1 MDTVES
7 TDTAKSMD
15 AVDPFTTTGA
25 RTTQAYASLR
35 AAGPVHRVKLPNG
48 LPVWLVTGYAE
59 ARAALSDRRLS
70 SMMPPMDRG
79 TLAPETRASMEK
91 QLPRLDPPDHT
102 RLRRMVSGVFTN
114 SRVEAL
120 RPRIEEITDELLA
133 GMAGADEVDL
143 IRAYA
148 FPLPIRVI
156 GELLGVP
163 VADRDRIRDWTN
175 AFVTGVGAAQYPA
188 AEVTAF
194 VEYLRELVAD
204 KRRAPDDRL
213 LSALAA
219 VREGSD
225 GLPDE
230 ELTAMAFT
238 MLVAGHETTTNLI
251 GNAMYTLLA
260 RPELAAAVRADETAL
275 SVAIE
280 EHLRLD
286 PPIKALP
293 PRIATEPLDIGGTRI
308 PAGDH
313 ILIAVLPANRDPD
326 AFADPDTFHPDQTAA
341 SHLAFGHGI
350 HYCIGAPLARLEGR
364 VAIGALLRRYPGMR
378 PAVPLDELPWQTGPL
393 VHGLARLPVRLG

>member
-1 MDTVES
+1 MDVVE
-7 TDTAKSMD
+7 SMD

-25 RTTQAYASLR
+25 RAAQAYASLR

-48 LPVWLVTGYAE
+48 LPVWLVTGYTE
-59 ARAALSDRRLS
+59 ARSALADRRLS
-70 SMMPPMDRG
+70 SAMPLMDRG
-79 TLAPETRASMEK
+79 TLAPDVRAGIEK
-91 QLPRLDPPDHT
+91 LLHRMDPPDHT

-120 RPRIEEITDELLA
+120 RPRVEEIVDELLTGLA
-133 GMAGADEVDL
+133 GRDEVDL
-143 IRAYA
+143 IDAYA

-156 GELLGVP
+156 CELLGVP

-175 AFVTGVGAAQYPA
+175 AYVTGVGGAQYPA

-194 VEYLRELVAD
+194 VEYLRELVAA
-204 KRRAPDDRL
+204 KRATPDDRL

-225 GLPDE
+225 RLPDNE
-230 ELTAMAFT
+230 ITSMAFV

-251 GNAMYTLLA
+251 GSAVYTMLA
-260 RPELAAAVRADETAL
+260 RPELAAALRDDETAL
-275 SVAIE
+275 SAAIE
-280 EHLRLD
+280 EQLRLD
-286 PPIKALP
+286 PPIKAVP

-308 PAGDH
+308 PKGD
-313 ILIAVLPANRDPD
+313 LVMVGLLPANRDPD
-326 AFADPDTFHPDQTAA
+326 AFADPDTFHPDPTAA

-350 HYCIGAPLARLEGR
+350 HYCLGAPLARLEGN

-378 PAVPLDELPWQTGPL
+378 AAVPLDELPWRPAPFL
-393 VHGLARLPVRLG
+393 HGLARLPVRLG